1 MSSAC
6 LAIDTD
12 LFAIDISQCDG
23 NLIELTEQVSLHDLS
38 SRSLAKDLAVFKGN
52 NFIRILAGHVDIV
65 EDDDNGFTEF
75 LHQSLENLHHADTLL
90 NIEIVKW
97 FVQQDK
103 VCILGQYHGD
113 KDTLELSTRQAIDV
127 AVF

>member
-1 MSSAC
+1 ML

-12 LFAIDISQCDG
+12 LFAIDISQRDG
-23 NLIELTEQVSLHDLS
+23 NLVKLTEQVSLHDLS

-65 EDDDNGFTEF
+65 EDDDNGLAEF
-75 LHQSLENLHHADTLL
+75 LHQSPKNLHHADALL
-90 NIEIVKW
+90 DIEIVEW

-103 VCILGQYHGD
+103 VCILGQYHSD
-113 KDTLELSTRQAIDV
+113 KDPLELASRQAIDV